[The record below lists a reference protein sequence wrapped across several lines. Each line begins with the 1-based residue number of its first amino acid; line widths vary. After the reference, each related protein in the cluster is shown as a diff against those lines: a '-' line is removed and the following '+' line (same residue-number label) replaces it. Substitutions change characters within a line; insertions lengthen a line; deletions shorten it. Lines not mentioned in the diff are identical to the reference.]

1 MRDPFACGIAIKS
14 SPMPPMPASSAVLV
28 LLGELVAEVR
38 GLREDLAARAPPP
51 ASNNEAVAELLRQI
65 REYCA
70 DSAFSTSALTAHAE
84 GVPALSVAII
94 GAAGI
99 LNARAVGK
107 VLKKWEG
114 VDVGGLQVKRRGVDA
129 AGVVW
134 QVVEV
139 LK

>member
-1 MRDPFACGIAIKS
+1 MRDPIAS
-14 SPMPPMPASSAVLV
+14 LESPATVAGVSPSD
-28 LLGELVAEVR
+28 VAEA
-38 GLREDLAARAPPP
+38 LRLLRQMAEDIHVLAARAPPP

-84 GVPALSVAII
+84 GVPALSAAILSVT
-94 GAAGI
+94 GV

-107 VLKKWEG
+107 QLKRWEG
-114 VDVGGLQVKRRGVDA
+114 VDVGGLQVKRLGVDG